1 MNRGFAVWATLG
13 IGLLGGGRAGAQ
25 VEAGVVDEAAAGAP
39 TEPATGQPASAEC
52 FPACRTGYT
61 CHQGKCISLCNPP
74 CAASE
79 ECNAVGECV
88 ARQAAAPPPY
98 APPPYAP
105 APAGP
110 ADPGW
115 AGGAAA
121 FGWVSAG
128 IITVLTAV
136 IVAADDPDVGIPVGG
151 AATLYAG
158 VAIPIVAVGG
168 ASARTHPLVTGY
180 PGLRIAGW
188 IGYGV
193 TLFDALVL
201 LGVAL
206 SDGEVT
212 QAHVASVGALGTLTA
227 VGFAL
232 DASGSAGQAEA
243 VRAQQQQAVPPRA
256 AAPSVAPALGLAEDQ
271 AGDRVGVLGLRWQF

>member
-1 MNRGFAVWATLG
+1 MHRWLAVWATFG
-13 IGLLGGGRAGAQ
+13 IVALVGRPARAQ
-25 VEAGVVDEAAAGAP
+25 VEAGVVDEPGAGAP
-39 TEPATGQPASAEC
+39 AEPAPAQPAPAEC
-52 FPACRTGYT
+52 FPACRAGYT
-61 CHQGKCISLCNPP
+61 CHQGKCVSLCNPP
-74 CAASE
+74 CAATE
-79 ECNAVGECV
+79 ECTSAGQCI
-88 ARQAAAPPPY
+88 ARQAAPPPY
-98 APPPYAP
+98 APPPYSP

-115 AGGAAA
+115 SGGAAA

-136 IVAADDPDVGIPVGG
+136 IVAADDADVGIPVGG

-158 VAIPIVAVGG
+158 VSIPIVAVGG

-193 TLFDALVL
+193 TLFDALIL

-227 VGFAL
+227 IGFAL

-243 VRAQQQQAVPPRA
+243 IRAQQQPAVPPRA
-256 AAPSVAPALGLAEDQ
+256 AAPPVAPALGLAED
-271 AGDRVGVLGLRWQF
+271 ATGERVGVLGLRWSF